1 MMTNKPALLRVQP
14 EVSDALASGLPVVA
28 LESTIISHG
37 MPYPRNIETALRV
50 EQAVRDSGAVP
61 ATIALLDGYMQV
73 GLPKADIE
81 RLGMPE
87 ASVSK
92 VSRRDLA
99 VLLSTRRLGATTVAA
114 TMFIAHQAGIRIFAT
129 GGIGGVHRGATHTM
143 DVSADLQELARTPVA
158 VVTAGA
164 KAILDLP
171 LTLEYLETQGVPVL
185 GFQTDQFPAFYTR
198 QSGLAVDYRLDEPAE
213 LAQVLRTHWQLGL
226 GGVVVANPIP
236 AAFEIAAEEIEL
248 AIQQALDLAR
258 QQGIKGKAVT
268 PFLLSQLEKLT
279 SGHSLDA
286 NIELILNNARLGAAL
301 SVALCH

>member
-1 MMTNKPALLRVQP
+1 MTNKSALLRVQP
-14 EVSDALASGLPVVA
+14 EVADALASGLPVVA

-248 AIQQALDLAR
+248 AIQQALDLAQ

>member
-1 MMTNKPALLRVQP
+1 MTNKSALLRVQP
-14 EVSDALASGLPVVA
+14 EVADALASGLPVVA

-114 TMFIAHQAGIRIFAT
+114 TMFIAHQAGVRIFAT

>member
-1 MMTNKPALLRVQP
+1 MTNKPALLRVQP

>member
-1 MMTNKPALLRVQP
+1 MTNKSALLRVQP
-14 EVSDALASGLPVVA
+14 EVADALASGLPVVA